1 MHYKNFMKYKLKMD
15 LQLFA
20 HAAQERYSDLVLAKL
35 RKTTIFSSLFNT
47 RYEGT
52 PTAGAVKVP
61 VRDTEVKV
69 GDYDKSAGGS
79 LSDGTTTYQTLTID
93 KDKYVNELID
103 GYDAAA
109 VPDNLVA
116 DRLDSA
122 GYAMGVSFDT
132 DLITLLTTKGTAS
145 SNTTAL
151 TKDTIYDSIVDE
163 VAALKKKG
171 LKPEEMWLA
180 VTNET
185 YALLLKSPEFI
196 KASDL
201 GDNVVQNGRVGRI
214 AGLDVYETNNIADST
229 KVEYIIGN
237 RIFCHFV
244 DEWMVPVTVNDLKD
258 GKHIGASAVQG
269 RRVYGMMVSR
279 PTTVTI
285 KKHA

>member
-1 MHYKNFMKYKLKMD
+1 MHYKKFMKYKLKMD

-79 LSDGTTTYQTLTID
+79 LSDGTTTYQTMNID

-103 GYDAAA
+103 GFDAAS

-122 GYAMGVSFDT
+122 GYAMRF
-132 DLITLLTTKGTAS
+132 
-145 SNTTAL
+145 
-151 TKDTIYDSIVDE
+151 
-163 VAALKKKG
+163 
-171 LKPEEMWLA
+171 
-180 VTNET
+180 
-185 YALLLKSPEFI
+185 
-196 KASDL
+196 
-201 GDNVVQNGRVGRI
+201 
-214 AGLDVYETNNIADST
+214 
-229 KVEYIIGN
+229 IGN
-237 RIFCHFV
+237 ACDKPLEFKIVFSGTENRAF
-244 DEWMVPVTVNDLKD
+244 K
-258 GKHIGASAVQG
+258 
-269 RRVYGMMVSR
+269 
-279 PTTVTI
+279 
-285 KKHA
+285 

>member
-1 MHYKNFMKYKLKMD
+1 M
-15 LQLFA
+15 
-20 HAAQERYSDLVLAKL
+20 
-35 RKTTIFSSLFNT
+35 
-47 RYEGT
+47 
-52 PTAGAVKVP
+52 
-61 VRDTEVKV
+61 

-79 LSDGTTTYQTLTID
+79 LSDGTTTYQTMNID

-103 GYDAAA
+103 GFDAAS

-132 DLITLLTTKGTAS
+132 DLITLLTTKGTAAAD
-145 SNTTAL
+145 TTAL

-214 AGLDVYETNNIADST
+214 AGLDVYETNNIADTT

-279 PTTVTI
+279 PTTVTL